1 MILLSS
7 IGERHEDRIP
17 EGIFTSLDE
26 VIKYLLEDPNI
37 CFVETNIEGSDY
49 DDYATVIYCY
59 DYTKDK
65 SDSQKEYDDYYIA
78 EYFNVNNRV
87 IESSSKEKSEL
98 EKLLGFK

>member
-65 SDSQKEYDDYYIA
+65 LILKKNTMIIILRNISM
-78 EYFNVNNRV
+78 
-87 IESSSKEKSEL
+87 
-98 EKLLGFK
+98 